1 MGVSSIDSF
10 LFPPRYDVLF
20 KALWR
25 YMPKPLLDLVQY
37 VPTGEYRRFRRHLE
51 FMRKFSRGMIEKSM
65 IKDDGKD
72 IMSVLLR
79 ANASEDPK
87 GQLTEV
93 EVTDQIKYVPG
104 H

>member
-1 MGVSSIDSF
+1 MGARIDSF
-10 LFPPRYDVLF
+10 LYPPRSDLLF
-20 KALWR
+20 NALWR
-25 YMPKPLLDLVQY
+25 YTPKPLLDLVQY
-37 VPTGEYRRFRRHLE
+37 VPTGKYSRFRRHVK
-51 FMRKFSRGMIEKSM
+51 FMRDFSRGMIEKSM

-87 GQLTEV
+87 GQLTEI
-93 EVTDQIKYVPG
+93 EVIDQIKYVPG